1 MGRQVRSI
9 KGEVVDFDLFEI
21 KKQIEEKPASKDVK
35 NREDFVYAKRKR
47 GSKRTVGK
55 MLNEQRKNTE
65 DVRAAMRK
73 STEANISAAVGESK
87 VREPIE
93 TKEKPVKKTVSKR
106 RIIKKKK

>member
-1 MGRQVRSI
+1 MGRKVRSI

-21 KKQIEEKPASKDVK
+21 KKQIEEKPVSKDVK

-73 STEANISAAVGESK
+73 STEANISAAVGESG
-87 VREPIE
+87 VVD